1 MTDDS
6 FSVQLF
12 LIQRVTVVLRIGKI
26 EIKQLKGEKCRIM
39 TFYEFVS

>member
-12 LIQRVTVVLRIGKI
+12 LIQRVSCFKDRKNRNKTIKRGK
-26 EIKQLKGEKCRIM
+26 M
-39 TFYEFVS
+39 